1 MKKIMLVPLCMVLAC
16 VCIAS
21 GYVFNDIDVPQEDR
35 ELYRAANDNFR
46 TLHPEFSDSTI
57 KVVDGRDTYY
67 SVVIEASNGENVTV
81 EMSKAAYDLYKEGL

>member
-21 GYVFNDIDVPQEDR
+21 GYVFNDMPQEDR
-35 ELYRAANDNFR
+35 EIYEAANDNFR